1 MSVLLER
8 PTTLPSKE
16 DTALAQ
22 EASRV
27 ISKAQPEELRV
38 RLGDQELMLPKAA
51 TRLIQHLLTEMS
63 LGNAVTIIP
72 IHAELTT
79 QEAADFLNVSRPHV
93 VKLLEQRKSSSTWW
107 ERIAAFAL
115 SDLVKYKRNAETER
129 REVMQELATQAKNWG
144 WAIKPSSYTV
154 VLDACVLYP
163 APLRD
168 LLMELAAAGLYRAK
182 WTSRIHE
189 EWTRNVLEN
198 RPDITKAATR
208 KNGTFDE

>member
-38 RLGDQELMLPKAA
+38 RLGDQELVLPKAA

-93 VKLLEQRKSSSTWW
+93 VKLLEQKKIQFHMVGTHR
-107 ERIAAFAL
+107 RIRFE
-115 SDLVKYKRNAETER
+115 DLVKYKRNAETER
-129 REVMQELATQAKNWG
+129 REVMQELATQAQ
-144 WAIKPSSYTV
+144 
-154 VLDACVLYP
+154 
-163 APLRD
+163 
-168 LLMELAAAGLYRAK
+168 ELGMGY
-182 WTSRIHE
+182 
-189 EWTRNVLEN
+189 
-198 RPDITKAATR
+198 
-208 KNGTFDE
+208 